1 MFATAF
7 KRLSLCGLLAVAP
20 LVVDAQMPPQWV
32 AERMVKRLSDS
43 DLGCAEIH
51 ADIVA
56 LERTGQ
62 AQQADALQAQEA
74 MAKMQ
79 EELMAQAGGMRG
91 GGVGSAIGSGLLG
104 MVPGGAQIQGHAM
117 KAAAEAR
124 RADRQ
129 EGMQKMM
136 QAQTRL
142 MNAEQ
147 ALEHAQ
153 ARSEHLTDLFLRK
166 GCRLSEVK
174 AASEAAP

>member
-1 MFATAF
+1 MFTAAF
-7 KRLSLCGLLAVAP
+7 TRLSLYGLLAVAP
-20 LVVDAQMPPQWV
+20 SVVDAQMPPQWV

-51 ADIVA
+51 AETSA
-56 LERTGQ
+56 LEKTGL
-62 AQQADALQAQEA
+62 AQQAEVLQAQEA
-74 MAKMQ
+74 MAKVQ
-79 EELMAQAGGMRG
+79 EALMEQAGGAR
-91 GGVGSAIGSGLLG
+91 GGVGLAIGSGLLG

-117 KAAAEAR
+117 KAAAEAS
-124 RADRQ
+124 RAGMQ

-147 ALEHAQ
+147 ALENAQ
-153 ARSEHLTDLFLRK
+153 ARGEHLTDLFLRK

-174 AASEAAP
+174 AAAGAAP